1 MLEDAGNLNKPYKK
15 DKCGGFIKDLDSYAR
30 KILVERRKIEMQ
42 LEKAIGKLNAAR
54 KKRRGF
60 WGSVLDFCGGFCDA
74 VSPIFPPAKLGA
86 KACEKGLN
94 LMEDNIEKWE
104 HNVRLLERM
113 LEIYSNQAKASVD
126 LVNQAWEGI
135 KKRLHFYTDKHQ
147 EFIRRLKQASDA
159 IDNEYNFPTPGVLLE
174 YDFERPAISYTPKK
188 SVFNERLK
196 DLRENFSASL
206 YADLCADLKD
216 KINAFSYRDRAKASK
231 ERELEKNL
239 EDLTPSFR
247 DKTNALSGD
256 DLERLAISKEKEL
269 EKDLED
275 LMPSVLGVP
284 SYNESLTLA
293 KNRCV
298 KNCKK
303 ALEGF
308 TEKIKEPPNDSNAIN
323 EAFNHLKT
331 ELERAIDDER
341 LKGLRENFA
350 SLCADLEDK
359 IHHNALSNDDL
370 ERMIAFRERELEK
383 NLEDLVGASSYDE
396 NPNDGLDRMAISK
409 EKELEKS
416 LEDLMPSVLSVPSYN
431 ESLTLA
437 KNRCVKNCKKA
448 LEGFTEK
455 IKEIPNDS
463 NAINE
468 AFDSLETELERATE
482 NLSQKIDPI
491 LERNENYTQKALEY
505 REFLESRKKGF
516 IVDEQNPYPE
526 EVRFNEWCLAEFDSV
541 FSTIVPL
548 EDLNKTACA
557 HHALKALQAAL
568 KDNDLGFDA
577 TELEQIA
584 KGFIPRGYLWHFD
597 ANVLGNV
604 ALVREELLLGVKHTK
619 GYSLWTEFL
628 QKQN

>member
-1 MLEDAGNLNKPYKK
+1 MAEWKTDTEEVKK
-15 DKCGGFIKDLDSYAR
+15 VVGRCREFKRSLQEEKCSPFIKNLDSYAL
-30 KILVERRKIEMQ
+30 KIIVERRKTEMQ
-42 LEKAIGKLNAAR
+42 LEKAIGKLKKAR
-54 KKRRGF
+54 KERSGF
-60 WGSVLDFCGGFCDA
+60 WGFLGEIGRSFGNA
-74 VSPIFPPAKLGA
+74 VGSFIPPVKLGA
-86 KACEKGLN
+86 ELCEKGLN

-113 LEIYSNQAKASVD
+113 LEIYSTQAKASAD
-126 LVNQAWEGI
+126 LVNQAWEGV

-206 YADLCADLKD
+206 YADLKN
-216 KINAFSYRDRAKASK
+216 KINAFSHRDRTKASK
-231 ERELEKNL
+231 EREL
-239 EDLTPSFR
+239 DLTGA
-247 DKTNALSGD
+247 D
-256 DLERLAISKEKEL
+256 
-269 EKDLED
+269 
-275 LMPSVLGVP
+275 
-284 SYNESLTLA
+284 NESLTLA
-293 KNRCV
+293 KKNCV

-308 TEKIKEPPNDSNAIN
+308 TEKIKEA
-323 EAFNHLKT
+323 
-331 ELERAIDDER
+331 
-341 LKGLRENFA
+341 
-350 SLCADLEDK
+350 
-359 IHHNALSNDDL
+359 
-370 ERMIAFRERELEK
+370 
-383 NLEDLVGASSYDE
+383 
-396 NPNDGLDRMAISK
+396 
-409 EKELEKS
+409 
-416 LEDLMPSVLSVPSYN
+416 
-431 ESLTLA
+431 
-437 KNRCVKNCKKA
+437 
-448 LEGFTEK
+448 
-455 IKEIPNDS
+455 PNDS

-468 AFDSLETELERATE
+468 AFDSLERELEIATE

-505 REFLESRKKGF
+505 REFLESRKESF
-516 IVDEQNPYPE
+516 IVDEQNRYPE
-526 EVRFNEWCLAEFDSV
+526 EVSFNEWRLAEFDSV
-541 FSTIVPL
+541 FSAIVPL

-557 HHALKALQAAL
+557 HHALKALQATL

>member
-1 MLEDAGNLNKPYKK
+1 
-15 DKCGGFIKDLDSYAR
+15 
-30 KILVERRKIEMQ
+30 
-42 LEKAIGKLNAAR
+42 
-54 KKRRGF
+54 
-60 WGSVLDFCGGFCDA
+60 
-74 VSPIFPPAKLGA
+74 
-86 KACEKGLN
+86 
-94 LMEDNIEKWE
+94 MEDNIEKWE

-113 LEIYSNQAKASVD
+113 LEIYSTQAKASAD

-206 YADLCADLKD
+206 YADWKD
-216 KINAFSYRDRAKASK
+216 KINAFSHRDRATTSK
-231 ERELEKNL
+231 EHGL
-239 EDLTPSFR
+239 
-247 DKTNALSGD
+247 
-256 DLERLAISKEKEL
+256 
-269 EKDLED
+269 D
-275 LMPSVLGVP
+275 LMSVDF
-284 SYNESLTLA
+284 ESLTLA

-298 KNCKK
+298 KSFKE

-308 TEKIKEPPNDSNAIN
+308 TKKIKKSPNDSNA
-323 EAFNHLKT
+323 
-331 ELERAIDDER
+331 
-341 LKGLRENFA
+341 
-350 SLCADLEDK
+350 
-359 IHHNALSNDDL
+359 
-370 ERMIAFRERELEK
+370 
-383 NLEDLVGASSYDE
+383 V
-396 NPNDGLDRMAISK
+396 
-409 EKELEKS
+409 
-416 LEDLMPSVLSVPSYN
+416 
-431 ESLTLA
+431 
-437 KNRCVKNCKKA
+437 
-448 LEGFTEK
+448 
-455 IKEIPNDS
+455 
-463 NAINE
+463 NE
-468 AFDSLETELERATE
+468 AFDNLETELERTTE
-482 NLSQKIDPI
+482 SLSQKIDPV

-505 REFLESRKKGF
+505 REFLESRKEGF

-526 EVRFNEWCLAEFDSV
+526 EVRFNEWRLAEFDSV
-541 FSTIVPL
+541 FSAIVPL
-548 EDLNKTACA
+548 EDWSKTACA